1 MALQAPSPLDASSLL
16 ALGFATC
23 FFVVGE
29 FVGDGS
35 VVMRRVVAV
44 GFGRTE
50 IDVGR
55 TEIDVG
61 TGEEDK
67 FSLTSISATEGN
79 SSFRV
84 SSIDP
89 RPCGAARTCAM
100 KRLAIAARSMMEFR
114 IVSGKGDLSE
124 RMLCFGC

>member
-35 VVMRRVVAV
+35 VMMRRFVAV
-44 GFGRTE
+44 GF
-50 IDVGR
+50 GR